1 MSYAYF
7 TTLEDA
13 EAHLTTQSAKGRSGY
28 VLTLNATT
36 YEVRTWA

>member
-13 EAHLTTQSAKGRSGY
+13 ETYLGQQAEKGRSGY